1 MKAKLSILAGFLV
14 SAALLWLAFRNV
26 DFARLAAIYSGVNAV
41 YLLPFAAVAV
51 LELFL
56 RGVRWRLLLLPSGK
70 VRVLDAFR
78 LQAAGLALNNILPM
92 RLGELARATFAARLF
107 EIPLVT
113 VLATIL
119 VERLLDI
126 VVLFLMFALAAW
138 LGGITGGFMHY
149 GAALWALVA
158 AIAAG
163 IGALIFADELVA
175 HRWFSGFFA
184 RFPRVRGLFEKIA
197 MGVRGFHS
205 FKSGALIFGVA
216 FLQWSLDV
224 LNYLI
229 MARAFGLQ
237 AVLDVYKSVALLF
250 TGAVAA
256 SVPGMPGYFG
266 NFEFALSRV
275 LMGWGVAEDL
285 AFAYTS
291 YAHVAGYLAVTLTGV
306 IVIYTMGHSL
316 GRVWSDFTGRG
327 GEAK

>member
-1 MKAKLSILAGFLV
+1 MKAKLSIIAGFLV

-26 DFARLAAIYSGVNAV
+26 DFARLAAIYSGVNAW
-41 YLLPFAAVAV
+41 YLLPFAAVALV
-51 LELFL
+51 ELFL
-56 RGVRWRLLLLPSGK
+56 RGVRWRLLLAPSGEVK
-70 VRVLDAFR
+70 TADAFR

-107 EIPLVT
+107 NIPLVT

-119 VERLLDI
+119 AERLLDI
-126 VVLFLMFALAAW
+126 VVLVLMFALAAW
-138 LGGITGGFMHY
+138 LGGITGGFMQY
-149 GAALWALVA
+149 GTALWALVG

-163 IGALIFADELVA
+163 IAALIFADELVE

-184 RFPRVRGLFEKIA
+184 RFPRLRGLFEKIA

-205 FKSGALIFGVA
+205 LRNGTLIFGVA
-216 FLQWSLDV
+216 CLQWSLNV
-224 LNYLI
+224 VNYMI

-237 AVLDVYKSVALLF
+237 GVLDVYRSVALLF

-275 LMGWGVAEDL
+275 MMSWGVAEDL

-291 YAHVAGYLAVTLTGV
+291 YAHVAGYLVVTIIGV
-306 IVIYTMGHSL
+306 IMIYAMGHSL
-316 GRVWSDFTGRG
+316 GRVWRDFTGG
-327 GEAK
+327 GDKK